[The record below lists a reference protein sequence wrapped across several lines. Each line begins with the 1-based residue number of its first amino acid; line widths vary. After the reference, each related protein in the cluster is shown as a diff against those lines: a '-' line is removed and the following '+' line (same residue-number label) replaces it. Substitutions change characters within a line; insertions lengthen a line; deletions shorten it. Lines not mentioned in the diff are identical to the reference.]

1 MERKDELTI
10 LGKTTAYKQDYA
22 PSKIMPPK
30 CWRRLSTSIPK
41 TTIGYGLIVRSL
53 PVYAPL
59 QGSPTLRKYASAICP
74 T

>member
-22 PSKIMPPK
+22 P
-30 CWRRLSTSIPK
+30 TSIPK